1 MASYTYKSVSQN
13 GKKHSGKIEAQD
25 QQEAIAALKRKGE
38 TVIEIGNTTVLGSD
52 IKLPFLQK
60 KIKVR
65 DLSVFCR
72 QMATNIE
79 AGITIINALAVVE
92 NQTENKVFKNVI
104 REIRIDVEKGSS
116 LAEAMEKHERIFTAL
131 FVHMIDAGESS
142 GNLEKSFYQMAGH
155 YEKIYKLQSVVKR
168 AMTYPIIIMVIA
180 VVVLIVMMTVI
191 IPNFM
196 TMFESMDVE
205 LPAFTKAVV
214 AVSDWFVKYWY
225 LLILGIAV
233 ITFLFHMFANTEK
246 GVYTI
251 ASIKMKAPVFGK
263 LNVKQNC
270 AQFARNLSVLI
281 SSGVPLIQALDI
293 VARTMNNQYYVDAVK
308 DAKDQVARGIP
319 LSEPLRKS
327 GVFPPMVYN
336 MVAIGE
342 ETGAME
348 QMLEKVA
355 EYYEEEVEAT
365 TAQLSAMLEPLM
377 IVFMAGIVIII
388 IAAVFGPMLTMYNA
402 MDSL

>member
-25 QQEAIAALKRKGE
+25 QQEAIAALKKKGE

-79 AGITIINALAVVE
+79 AGITIINALSVVE

-233 ITFLFHMFANTEK
+233 IAFLFHMFANTEK

-319 LSEPLRKS
+319 LSEPLRKA